1 MGITFKGVPQSRLK
15 DEARSASASVA
26 GVYQYIL
33 LSKAGIL
40 TGR

>member
-1 MGITFKGVPQSRLK
+1 MGITFKRVTQSRLK
-15 DEARSASASVA
+15 DETRAASASVT